1 MQYRI
6 PTYKLACCLLK
17 LFRGVYAGTFFLI
30 GLFKHLPQLHDFYP
44 ILVCVKGLNLF
55 HESLV

>member
-6 PTYKLACCLLK
+6 PTCKLACYLLK
-17 LFRGVYAGTFFLI
+17 LFRGVYAGAFFSI
-30 GLFKHLPQLHDFYP
+30 RLFKHLPQLYDFYP
-44 ILVCVKGLNLF
+44 MLVCLKGLNLF